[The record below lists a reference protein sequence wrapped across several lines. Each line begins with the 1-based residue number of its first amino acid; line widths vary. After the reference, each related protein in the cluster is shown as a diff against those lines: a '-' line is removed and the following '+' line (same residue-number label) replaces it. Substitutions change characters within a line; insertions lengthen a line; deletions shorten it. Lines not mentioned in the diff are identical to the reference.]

1 MNYKQNEKIAQVTE
15 KTLVIGVDIAKE
27 THYARAFNYR
37 GQEIHDGY
45 RKVLRFKNDAGGFA
59 DLSDWISTLKDS
71 YEMEQVFVAMEPT
84 GHYWFNLRQ
93 YCKTNDLKVVLVN
106 PHHVKKTKEL
116 DDNSP
121 TKNDRKDPKTIAM
134 LVIAGRYAEPYI
146 PEGVYA
152 DLREI
157 MKAYERI
164 NTGLITAKNR
174 ITGWLDE
181 YFPEFTEV
189 FCDIEGKTAMLTLR
203 GFPLPAK
210 IIELGAENVL
220 AEWKK
225 EVKRGV
231 GIKRAKELVDAA
243 QGSVGCVEGT
253 MSAAMSLEM
262 LLDEYDMYNKQYDR
276 TVETITDLLKRIP
289 YASKIVK
296 IKGIGIITAA
306 GIIAEIGDISRF
318 DDAKQVIKY
327 AGLNLVENSSGKHK
341 GKTRISKRGR
351 RQLRSALFRAMMP
364 LIAKNGEFREL
375 HHYYTSRD
383 DNPMKKKQSIIVLCC
398 KLIRVLFAMMKKN
411 VEYSGEKL
419 MKDIRRPIKLA
430 A

>member
-1 MNYKQNEKIAQVTE
+1 MNYRQNEKIAQVTE
-15 KTLVIGVDIAKE
+15 RTLVIGVDIAKT

-45 RKVLRFKNDAGGFA
+45 KKVLKFNNHLEGFTTFR
-59 DLSDWISTLKDS
+59 DWINVLMES
-71 YEMEQVFVAMEPT
+71 YDMDQVLIAMEPT

-93 YCKTNDLKVVLVN
+93 FCITNELKVVLVN

-134 LVIAGRYAEPYI
+134 LVIVGRYSEPYF

-152 DLREI
+152 DYREI

-164 NTGLITAKNR
+164 NNGVIMVKNR
-174 ITGWLDE
+174 IIGWLDE
-181 YFPEFTEV
+181 YFPEFTNV
-189 FCDIEGKTAMLTLR
+189 FTDIEGRTAMKTLR
-203 GFPLPAK
+203 EFPLPAK
-210 IIELGAENVL
+210 IIEFGAENIL
-220 AEWKK
+220 AEWKT
-225 EVKRGV
+225 EVKRGI
-231 GIKRAKELVDAA
+231 GIKRAKELVNAA
-243 QGSVGCVEGT
+243 QESVGSVEGT
-253 MSAAMSLEM
+253 TTAIMSLEM
-262 LLDEYDMYNKQYDR
+262 LLDEYDLYKSQYDK
-276 TVETITDLLKRIP
+276 TLVTIERLLSQIP
-289 YASKIVK
+289 YADKIIR

-351 RQLRSALFRAMMP
+351 RQLRSVLFRAMMP
-364 LIAKNGEFREL
+364 LVSKNDEFKEL
-375 HHYYTSRD
+375 HNYYTSRSE
-383 DNPMKKKQSIIVLCC
+383 NPMKKKQSIIVLCC
-398 KLIRVLFAMMKKN
+398 KLIRVLFAMMTKN
-411 VEYSGEKL
+411 IDYSGEKL
-419 MKDIRRPIKLA
+419 INDIHRPIAEA